1 MLELA
6 ETVARTMA
14 EAGASPAEIAA
25 AIKQAMGNCKDPAV
39 AEELAVTM
47 AKAMAE
53 SGASGADI
61 VKVRLCSHQ
70 PLTTTSSVFP
80 KLFCKIILKQEL
92 GAEQTGLKGTKELKF
107 QQ

>member
-1 MLELA
+1 
-6 ETVARTMA
+6 MA

-47 AKAMAE
+47 AKAMAD

-61 VKVRLCSHQ
+61 VKVR
-70 PLTTTSSVFP
+70 
-80 KLFCKIILKQEL
+80 
-92 GAEQTGLKGTKELKF
+92 
-107 QQ
+107 

>member
-61 VKVRLCSHQ
+61 VKVRCSHQ
-70 PLTTTSSVFP
+70 PLSTTFNNKRMICCIT
-80 KLFCKIILKQEL
+80 
-92 GAEQTGLKGTKELKF
+92 
-107 QQ
+107 